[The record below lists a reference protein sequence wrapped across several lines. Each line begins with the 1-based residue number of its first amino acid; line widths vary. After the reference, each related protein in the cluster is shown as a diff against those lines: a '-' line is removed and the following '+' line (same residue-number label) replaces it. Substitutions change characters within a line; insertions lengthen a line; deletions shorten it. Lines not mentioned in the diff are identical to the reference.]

1 MTKLNVQQ
9 KLVISF
15 VGVVV
20 VLALFEIFI
29 GSRLLYHYLT
39 RQEYMRLED
48 EQRRLEKILE
58 SREKV
63 TRAKADALAGDTELV
78 QLVKDS
84 RQVELIKRLS
94 SLRAAMELD
103 VLEVVDQN
111 QSLIDVTKDGKP
123 TGDQPFAK
131 IFQDALSGKPF
142 TETIY
147 RSGVFETRAC
157 VPLLFQGTV
166 VGALLVGYQINPSFA
181 EELKNSTGLDVAIIY
196 EGDVKYTTL
205 KLKKGETWDFFHG
218 ERIFEMKKERK
229 FKSYLFQF
237 ENVAGRPYHVLVRP
251 IYFAQPGTFAGFLA
265 TLVSAKETLVA
276 VKKAQM
282 QLIVTAVLVGLLVIL
297 LGLRLARGISQPIMQ
312 LTATAKDIA
321 EGKHVKQVV
330 LRREDELGTLATAFN
345 QMTKNLRQIIE
356 YQQMHIDRLLLAVD
370 AASKGNLTTRVQI
383 ETADEFGTLGKRF
396 NVMIENLETLA
407 AEIHQAATQVTG
419 ASESITQAAQK
430 QVQGVSDQS
439 SQISEIASA
448 LMELTATA
456 KHISDTA
463 EEVASQAENSNQS
476 ALTGGHSV
484 DESVEAMQ
492 RIANTVSATE
502 KKIKNFSETSGKITK
517 VSSTIADIA
526 RKINLLSL
534 NAAIEAARAGE
545 HGKGFAVVAEEI
557 RRLAERTSQFTQEIN
572 ITMRALQN
580 ETAGTTLAMEEVTKR
595 VEDGVRRIHAAGE
608 ALKQIIEQ
616 VTRTTMLAKQIVRS
630 TEEQTRGNQQAA
642 TAMED
647 LQRVGRT
654 TESLAQETASAA
666 RELNEVATHLK
677 STTKEL
683 KIS

>member
-9 KLVISF
+9 KLVFSF
-15 VGVVV
+15 VGVVM

-29 GSRLLYHYLT
+29 GSRLLYDYLT
-39 RQEYMRLED
+39 RQERTRLED

-63 TRAKADALAGDTELV
+63 TRAKAELLAGDSELI

-84 RQVELIKRLS
+84 RQVELQKRLY
-94 SLRAAMELD
+94 SLRSAHELD
-103 VLEVVDQN
+103 VLEVVDMN
-111 QSLIDVTKDGKP
+111 QSLIDVTKDGSP

-131 IFQDALSGKPF
+131 IYQDALNGRTSI
-142 TETIY
+142 ETIY

-157 VPLLFQGTV
+157 VPLIFQGTNI
-166 VGALLVGYQINPSFA
+166 GALLVGYQINPSFA

-205 KLKKGETWDFFHG
+205 KLKEDQKWDFFPG
-218 ERIFEMKKERK
+218 WAVFEMKKERK
-229 FKSYLFQF
+229 FKSYRFYF
-237 ENVAGRPYHVLVRP
+237 DDVFGRPYHVLVRP
-251 IYFAQPGTFAGFLA
+251 IYYAKPGTFAGFLA

-276 VKKAQM
+276 VRNAQK

-297 LGLRLARGISQPIMQ
+297 LGMRLARGISQPIMQ
-312 LTATAKDIA
+312 LTSTAKDIA
-321 EGKHVKQVV
+321 EGKHVKQVT

-370 AASKGNLTTRVQI
+370 AASKGNLTARVNI
-383 ETADEFGTLGKRF
+383 ETSDEFGTLGKRF
-396 NVMIENLETLA
+396 NVMIENLEMLA

-430 QVQGVSDQS
+430 QVQGVSDQA

-448 LMELTATA
+448 LMQLTATA

-463 EEVASQAENSNQS
+463 DEVATQAENSNQS
-476 ALTGGHSV
+476 ALTGGRSV
-484 DESVEAMQ
+484 EESVEAMQ
-492 RIANTVSATE
+492 RIASTVNATE
-502 KKIKNFSETSGKITK
+502 RKIKNFSETSAKITK
-517 VSSTIADIA
+517 VASTIADIA
-526 RKINLLSL
+526 QKINLLSL

-572 ITMRALQN
+572 STMLSLQN

-608 ALKQIIEQ
+608 ALRQIIEQ
-616 VTRTTMLAKQIVRS
+616 VERTTTLAKQIVRS